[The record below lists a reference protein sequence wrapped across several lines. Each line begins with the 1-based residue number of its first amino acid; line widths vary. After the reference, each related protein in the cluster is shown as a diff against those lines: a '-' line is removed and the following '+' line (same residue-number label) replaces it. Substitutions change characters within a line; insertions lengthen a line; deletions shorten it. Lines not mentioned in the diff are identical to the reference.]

1 MTKFKQLESKN
12 KIIFKKSYFAAV
24 RKGEKERKKE
34 SEREC
39 ERERVREI
47 EWVCERE
54 YIYLE

>member
-47 EWVCERE
+47 E
-54 YIYLE
+54 